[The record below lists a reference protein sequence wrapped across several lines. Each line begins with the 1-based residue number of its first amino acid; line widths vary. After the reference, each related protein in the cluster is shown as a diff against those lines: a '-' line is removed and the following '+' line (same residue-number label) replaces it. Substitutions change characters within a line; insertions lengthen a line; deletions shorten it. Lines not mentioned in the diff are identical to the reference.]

1 MPDYTT
7 HPWTAAT
14 SLVALLLA
22 AQHAAAFHTN
32 ADAQAAAAA
41 AAATAAVKLTALAM
55 LLLLANV
62 LVRQV
67 LLRTLLSY
75 EGDDL
80 LVRCALIFFPSTSAA
95 ATASLRPGPTPVSRQ
110 TTTGGGA
117 LRASITTHELE
128 LFEDMRA
135 ARPPKDDASA
145 ANEESTTRPSVA
157 PPPPQFRSSLFVDP
171 VNAARIALPPIA
183 AFLHRSTCLVLA
195 VALAVEFDGEAVV
208 AVCHVAFLDAAS
220 AETAAAF
227 VGRVTPS
234 LLRLSLLARALLPL
248 DSAVTAIANDL
259 CTAYA
264 ITPAGRQGFSFVA
277 ALLRG
282 SAWCVAHTY
291 RPHARTHTRAH
302 THTHAQH
309 THTHA
314 RTHTHT
320 HIHTHTRTHTHTHTR
335 TPPPPTANKR
345 HERHTTPRVR
355 VLPHP
360 PHSAALLSVQVR
372 GGHLLPRDDGCRGE
386 RRAHRMG
393 APRLRRVA
401 LAAARRQRRRE
412 CASCRTALL
421 TRALK
426 PLSDHHSDAHLTL
439 IPHSHQPRLLSRRHS
454 QPTPPRPDPADHPA
468 SLGERHPALHVAPLR
483 GGRPD
488 RRGQRPRP
496 G

>member
-309 THTHA
+309 THTHTHA

-320 HIHTHTRTHTHTHTR
+320 YTHIHARTRTRTHAPHPHQ
-335 TPPPPTANKR
+335 PPTSATSVTR
-345 HERHTTPRVR
+345 
-355 VLPHP
+355 PH
-360 PHSAALLSVQVR
+360 AY
-372 GGHLLPRDDGCRGE
+372 
-386 RRAHRMG
+386 
-393 APRLRRVA
+393 
-401 LAAARRQRRRE
+401 
-412 CASCRTALL
+412 ASCRT
-421 TRALK
+421 
-426 PLSDHHSDAHLTL
+426 H
-439 IPHSHQPRLLSRRHS
+439 
-454 QPTPPRPDPADHPA
+454 PTPPRCLACRCVA
-468 SLGERHPALHVAPLR
+468 GTYCLAMMGAEVSGVLTAWGLLGFGVSLSLQHAAKDVVSVPRVAPPSSHAPSNPSPTTTLTR
-483 GGRPD
+483 TSHSSLTAINLVSSPAATPSRLPLA
-488 RRGQRPRP
+488 PTP
-496 G
+496 LITPPP